1 MSYINVN
8 ELRIFYYDNK
18 REGIPLIFI
27 HGWLGSSLE
36 WSYQL
41 FHFNSNN
48 HIILLDLPGFGKS
61 DKPIINYSVDFFTK
75 QIIDFLDLLG
85 YNEVIL
91 IGHSLGGL
99 ITLNITINHPDLV
112 KKLVLIS
119 TPASISHSFKERVIL
134 FCINLIFK
142 FRYVQFLKS
151 IIKKILGT
159 EIENHEFR
167 KLYTKSREIPKSI
180 ALNAFKNMTLKFE
193 LKKRLES
200 IFQPTLIIY
209 GKEDSIVS
217 NSKIREL
224 NSKITDSKLIPITNG
239 SHRLMINN
247 HEKINTLVE
256 EFIVS

>member
-1 MSYINVN
+1 MSYIKVN
-8 ELRIFYYDNK
+8 DLRIFYYDNNQ
-18 REGIPLIFI
+18 EGIPLLFI

-41 FHFNSNN
+41 YHFNPNN

-61 DKPIINYSVDFFTK
+61 DKPTINYSVDFFTK
-75 QIIDFLDLLG
+75 QIIDFLNLLG

-99 ITLNITINHPDLV
+99 ITLNITINRPDLV

-119 TPASISHSFKERVIL
+119 TPPSISHSFKERVIL

-151 IIKKILGT
+151 SIKKILGT
-159 EIENHEFR
+159 EIENHKFR

-180 ALNAFKNMTLKFE
+180 VLNAFKNMTLKFE

-200 IFQPTLIIY
+200 ILQPTLIIY
-209 GKEDSIVS
+209 GTEDSIIS
-217 NSKIREL
+217 NLKIREL
-224 NSKITDSKLIPITNG
+224 NKEITNSKLIPIING
-239 SHRLMINN
+239 SHRLIINN

-256 EFIVS
+256 DFIVR

>member
-1 MSYINVN
+1 MPHINVN
-8 ELRIFYYDNK
+8 ELRIFYYDNN
-18 REGIPLIFI
+18 REGIPLLFI
-27 HGWLGSSLE
+27 HGWLGSSVE

-41 FHFNSNN
+41 YHFNSSN

-75 QIIDFLDLLG
+75 QIIEFLNLLG

-99 ITLNITINHPDLV
+99 ITLNITINRPDLV

-151 IIKKILGT
+151 IIRKILGT

-180 ALNAFKNMTLKFE
+180 TLNTFKNMTLKFA

-200 IFQPTLIIY
+200 ILQPTLIIY
-209 GKEDSIVS
+209 GTEDSIIS

-224 NSKITDSKLIPITNG
+224 NKKVTNSKVIPIMNG
-239 SHRLMINN
+239 SHRLMSNN
-247 HEKINTLVE
+247 HRRINSLIE
-256 EFIVS
+256 EFIIR